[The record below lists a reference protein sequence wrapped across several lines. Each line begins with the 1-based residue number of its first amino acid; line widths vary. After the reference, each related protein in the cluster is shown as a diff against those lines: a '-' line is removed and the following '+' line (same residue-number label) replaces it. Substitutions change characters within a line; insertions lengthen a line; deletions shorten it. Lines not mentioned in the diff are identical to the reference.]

1 MYLIFY
7 FIKQVE
13 RLEEVRDQERESPI
27 FTELPANHI
36 FEVANLVLDNA
47 TQVGLVVVA
56 IMLVFISQDIEKAD
70 EVRTVLKDLWDL
82 RQAKLRLDCWIV
94 AKFQVKL
101 SWESC
106 PLFNYSLR
114 KSVMGF
120 IESGLLQAKL
130 NNLQVTLLS
139 FSAILLPKPT
149 LNKYCS

>member
-1 MYLIFY
+1 MYFIFY

-47 TQVGLVVVA
+47 TQVGLVVA

-82 RQAKLRLDCWIV
+82 RQAKLRLDCWM
-94 AKFQVKL
+94 A
-101 SWESC
+101 
-106 PLFNYSLR
+106 
-114 KSVMGF
+114 
-120 IESGLLQAKL
+120 
-130 NNLQVTLLS
+130 
-139 FSAILLPKPT
+139 
-149 LNKYCS
+149 

>member
-1 MYLIFY
+1 
-7 FIKQVE
+7 
-13 RLEEVRDQERESPI
+13 
-27 FTELPANHI
+27 
-36 FEVANLVLDNA
+36 
-47 TQVGLVVVA
+47 
-56 IMLVFISQDIEKAD
+56 MLKSILQDIEKAD

-106 PLFNYSLR
+106 PLLNYSLR

>member
-1 MYLIFY
+1 M
-7 FIKQVE
+7 KQVE

-47 TQVGLVVVA
+47 TQVGLEVA

-94 AKFQVKL
+94 AKF
-101 SWESC
+101 
-106 PLFNYSLR
+106 
-114 KSVMGF
+114 
-120 IESGLLQAKL
+120 
-130 NNLQVTLLS
+130 
-139 FSAILLPKPT
+139 
-149 LNKYCS
+149 

>member
-47 TQVGLVVVA
+47 TQVSLVVA
-56 IMLVFISQDIEKAD
+56 DFLSCVFISIFQDIEKAD

-94 AKFQVKL
+94 AKFQV
-101 SWESC
+101 
-106 PLFNYSLR
+106 
-114 KSVMGF
+114 
-120 IESGLLQAKL
+120 
-130 NNLQVTLLS
+130 
-139 FSAILLPKPT
+139 
-149 LNKYCS
+149 

>member
-1 MYLIFY
+1 M
-7 FIKQVE
+7 KQVE

-47 TQVGLVVVA
+47 TQVGLVVT

-94 AKFQVKL
+94 AKF
-101 SWESC
+101 
-106 PLFNYSLR
+106 
-114 KSVMGF
+114 
-120 IESGLLQAKL
+120 
-130 NNLQVTLLS
+130 
-139 FSAILLPKPT
+139 
-149 LNKYCS
+149 

>member
-47 TQVGLVVVA
+47 TQVGLVVA

-82 RQAKLRLDCWIV
+82 RQAKLRLYCWIV
-94 AKFQVKL
+94 ARF
-101 SWESC
+101 
-106 PLFNYSLR
+106 
-114 KSVMGF
+114 
-120 IESGLLQAKL
+120 
-130 NNLQVTLLS
+130 
-139 FSAILLPKPT
+139 
-149 LNKYCS
+149 

>member
-1 MYLIFY
+1 MNLIFK

-47 TQVGLVVVA
+47 TQVGLVVA

-94 AKFQVKL
+94 AKF
-101 SWESC
+101 
-106 PLFNYSLR
+106 
-114 KSVMGF
+114 
-120 IESGLLQAKL
+120 
-130 NNLQVTLLS
+130 
-139 FSAILLPKPT
+139 
-149 LNKYCS
+149 

>member
-47 TQVGLVVVA
+47 TQVILVAA
-56 IMLVFISQDIEKAD
+56 IFVICVLESILQDIEKAD

-82 RQAKLRLDCWIV
+82 RQAKLRLDCWI
-94 AKFQVKL
+94 A
-101 SWESC
+101 
-106 PLFNYSLR
+106 
-114 KSVMGF
+114 
-120 IESGLLQAKL
+120 
-130 NNLQVTLLS
+130 
-139 FSAILLPKPT
+139 
-149 LNKYCS
+149 